1 MAMWNRLSRVLKKVV
16 EYLPL
21 WGKKNPSV
29 FEIPK
34 DWGIEGV
41 DSDYLSNLLS
51 AIKGK
56 RPAGNGSNKG
66 EGAVAAQGAGRKEP
80 GISRTAYGN
89 LNWINIER
97 PTRLEMDYLAQNYPF
112 HPLDLDDCLSKVQ
125 LPKID
130 EYKEYIFVILHFP
143 VFEHRTRITSP
154 SQVSIFLGKDFLV
167 TVHSGDLKP
176 FASLPGR
183 CQQDDKLC
191 EQYLGK
197 DSGYLMYRIVDTL
210 VDHCF
215 PMVNKTLSN
224 LDDIEDKVFDD
235 KVSASHDV
243 AILRRDIAAQRRII
257 GPIKGVVGELERKVQ
272 RFTQVDLT
280 VYFGDINDH
289 LNRLW
294 SNLDECQETIEIY
307 KDTDFLLSQ
316 ERTNRI
322 LALLTIVFTVAIPAT
337 VIGTF
342 YGMNINLPGGIEI
355 GPWSTWGTY
364 TTFIVILLVSLVP
377 GAFMLWLFH
386 RMRWI

>member
-1 MAMWNRLSRVLKKVV
+1 MAMWNRLSRLLKKGI

-21 WGKKNPSV
+21 WGKERPSV
-29 FEIPK
+29 FELPK

-51 AIKGK
+51 AVKGK
-56 RPAGNGSNKG
+56 RPADNVSSKG
-66 EGAVAAQGAGRKEP
+66 EGAVGASGAARKEP
-80 GISRTAYGN
+80 SISRTAHGD
-89 LNWINIER
+89 LTWINIER
-97 PTRLEMDYLAQNYPF
+97 PTRLEMDHLAQNYPF

-143 VFEHRTRITSP
+143 VFEHRTRITRP

-167 TVHSGDLKP
+167 TVQSGDLKA
-176 FASLPGR
+176 FASLPVR

-197 DSGYLMYRIVDTL
+197 DSGYLMYRIVDAL
-210 VDHCF
+210 VDYCF

-224 LDDIEDKVFDD
+224 LDEIEDKVFDD

-294 SNLDECQETIEIY
+294 SNLDECQETIDIY

-322 LALLTIVFTVAIPAT
+322 LALLTIVFTITIPAT
-337 VIGTF
+337 MLGTF
-342 YGMNINLPGGIEI
+342 YGMNIRLPGGIEA
-355 GPWSTWGTY
+355 GAWTAWGSY
-364 TTFIVILLVSLVP
+364 TTFIVILIISLVP
-377 GAFMLWLFH
+377 GAVMGWLFH